1 MPKQLSVQ
9 HYPKDSSLYHYA
21 YIDLVIG
28 GGFISGL
35 LPFHKLLYQVIDE
48 DREVSIYDSKAFRDG
63 WLSHTGIL
71 NYTQTVNYMTQNGW
85 QPDGQVYCSVMR
97 DYLPRYRKLKT

>member
-1 MPKQLSVQ
+1 MPSQTFVQ
-9 HYPKDSSLYHYA
+9 HYPKDTSSYHYA
-21 YIDLVIG
+21 YITLVID

-48 DREVSIYDSKAFRDG
+48 DRGTSLHNSNVFRG
-63 WLSHTGIL
+63 WLSHSGVSA
-71 NYTQTVNYMTQNGW
+71 YTQAVNFMTQNGW